1 MLSIGLK
8 PVNIFAGLLLAVSL
22 LVACVPALA
31 QADSRS
37 LYLESIRNSIEH
49 LESVSPQTMEN
60 GQVVAPDPDK
70 YEFTY
75 NGAVS
80 LRRNFARTATEI
92 DTAPMGYGFLEN
104 TVTEAGFNVGSRMGL
119 NYSSTVTRTNDLW
132 GTLLNEK
139 QVDVYGLK
147 QSFGSGI
154 SSTALGFT
162 RNVTRTAPHLGL
174 ETTTRTDAFN
184 FATGLRRSNDLKL
197 NLTDTEI
204 DTPGGY
210 TESVF
215 QAIYTPKLSGGD
227 APLSLA
233 RTDRLV
239 NGVST
244 EIEKIDLMAPFMWNG
259 LKAVAEHHSNE
270 TLAGSLLTKL
280 RTTHVLLPLAVIGK
294 GVSAD
299 YLIAGTDKGTGMVET
314 QTAKLINPFRL
325 GGKTYQ
331 AEETYITLHQTGLDT
346 ETLVTKLTAPLA
358 GGQAVIQRQTV
369 DTETATGTTEQRQLS
384 VVLPSIKV
392 GDHVSVQAQ
401 RLKTETVGVTSQSVT
416 NVNLTARPVESL
428 QLEARYQVDDKSDL
442 EPLANRQLHTKWALA
457 KNLTLQGHL
466 TEADVAGGSANLLRL
481 VELVRDR
488 GNSGIGLRAG
498 LASYET
504 PDQQADRA
512 RRVEVHA
519 GKASGI
525 AVSAAYSEYDTSNF
539 ARYADDALLA
549 LSIQHGD
556 PKQFALRWRYEDQPT
571 RVAPLKAV
579 DMQMP
584 ALGGSLQMS
593 YYANP
598 LAPDGKTVR
607 QAEQYEAAL
616 GRKLFGDV
624 TVQLGYR
631 YLDYTASDLVDQN
644 IRIQLDGG
652 KEDKLGK
659 MAISFLTG
667 DFCTPRPNEV
677 TPGSSLN
684 VSYCR
689 AWGDNSKLTLTL
701 KRSTPPVGITAED
714 NTEGRLEVSMGF

>member
-1 MLSIGLK
+1 MSPK
-8 PVNIFAGLLLAVSL
+8 PVNLLAGLLIAVWLLAV
-22 LVACVPALA
+22 CVPALA
-31 QADSRS
+31 QTDSRA

-49 LESVSPQTMEN
+49 LESISPQTMDD
-60 GQVVAPDPDK
+60 GQVRAPDPDK

-80 LRRNFARTATEI
+80 LRRNFARTATEV
-92 DTAPMGYGFLEN
+92 DSAPMGYGFLEN
-104 TVTEAGFNVGSRMGL
+104 TVTEAGLNVGARTGL
-119 NYSSTVTRTNDLW
+119 SFSSTVSRTNDLW

-147 QSFGSGI
+147 QSIGSGV

-162 RNVTRTAPHLGL
+162 RNVTRNSPHLGL
-174 ETTTRTDAFN
+174 ETTTRTDAFS

-197 NLTDTEI
+197 SFTDTEI
-204 DTPGGY
+204 DTPGGH

-215 QAIYTPKLSGGD
+215 QASYTPKFSGGD
-227 APLSLA
+227 GPLSLV
-233 RTDRLV
+233 RTERLI

-244 EIEKIDLMAPFMWNG
+244 EIEKIDLTAPFLWGG
-259 LKAVAEHHSNE
+259 LKAVAEHHSTE
-270 TLAGSLLTKL
+270 TFSGNLLTKL
-280 RTTHVLLPLAVIGK
+280 RTTHVLLPLGVIGK

-299 YLIAGTDKGTGMVET
+299 FLVAGSDKGTGMVET
-314 QTAKLINPFRL
+314 QTAKLVNPFRIA
-325 GGKTYQ
+325 GRTYT
-331 AEETYITLHQTGLDT
+331 AEETYITLHQPGL
-346 ETLVTKLTAPLA
+346 ESQTLMTKLCAPLA

-384 VVLPSIKV
+384 VVLPTIKV

-401 RLKTETVGVTSQSVT
+401 RLKTETVGVSSQSLT
-416 NVNLTARPVESL
+416 NVNLTARPAECL
-428 QLEARYQVDDKSDL
+428 QLEARYQVDDKHDL
-442 EPLANRQLHTKWALA
+442 EPLENRQLHTSWALA

-466 TEADVAGGSANLLRL
+466 TEAEVAGGSANLLRL

-488 GNSGIGLRAG
+488 GTSGLGLRAG

-504 PDQQADRA
+504 PDQAVDGA

-519 GKASGI
+519 GKPSGL
-525 AVSAAYSEYDTSNF
+525 AVSAAYSEYDAKTF
-539 ARYADDALLA
+539 AQYPDDALVA
-549 LSIQHGD
+549 LSVQHGD
-556 PKQFALRWRYEDQPT
+556 PKEFSLRWRYEDQPT

-584 ALGGSLQMS
+584 ALGGNLQMS

-624 TVQLGYR
+624 TLQLGYR
-631 YLDYTASDLVDQN
+631 YLDYTETDLVDQN

-652 KEDKLGK
+652 KEDGVGK

-684 VSYCR
+684 VSYSR
-689 AWGDNSKLTLTL
+689 AWGDNSKLILTL
-701 KRSTPPVGITAED
+701 QRRTPPVGIDAED
-714 NTEGRLEVSMGF
+714 NTEGRLELSMGF